1 MDPIRRFQN
10 YAQPFKIVT
19 GTSHEIKGVVDSLSK
34 KDLKFICPQSGK
46 WVESPFKELRYIAKA
61 EDGDVMGFIDGYC
74 FPDDLDYIV
83 LVIAIKEQYRGT
95 GAADELLQKALD
107 YARSRHKKVFFRID
121 KGNRRSVE
129 FFNRYHPK
137 LLRETKD
144 QYVYEMTVD

>member
-95 GAADELLQKALD
+95 GAADELLQKAVSSEAAPGDQGPVRLRDDRRLD
-107 YARSRHKKVFFRID
+107 FQHRRDNLLNRI
-121 KGNRRSVE
+121 
-129 FFNRYHPK
+129 
-137 LLRETKD
+137 
-144 QYVYEMTVD
+144 